1 MLTIVRRE
9 ISGFFAS
16 TMGYLVAGMFLLISG
31 LFLWVF
37 QGPYNILDAGFSE
50 LTAFFDLAPLVFL
63 ILIPGICMRSLSEEM
78 RMGTLELLFTRPLSI
93 RSVVL
98 GKVIAALCL
107 ILISLLPTLVYVY
120 TIHSLGNPPGNWDPG
135 STAGSYLGLFLLSG
149 AYSTIGVFCSSLSGN
164 QITAF
169 LLAVMLCFVGYYGID
184 ALADMLGSETVA
196 VFGMK
201 YHFDSLAR
209 GVVDLRDIGYF
220 ATVMILF
227 LGATVER
234 LERLRR

>member
-1 MLTIVRRE
+1 
-9 ISGFFAS
+9 
-16 TMGYLVAGMFLLISG
+16 
-31 LFLWVF
+31 
-37 QGPYNILDAGFSE
+37 
-50 LTAFFDLAPLVFL
+50 
-63 ILIPGICMRSLSEEM
+63 
-78 RMGTLELLFTRPLSI
+78 
-93 RSVVL
+93 
-98 GKVIAALCL
+98 
-107 ILISLLPTLVYVY
+107 
-120 TIHSLGNPPGNWDPG
+120 
-135 STAGSYLGLFLLSG
+135 LFLLSG